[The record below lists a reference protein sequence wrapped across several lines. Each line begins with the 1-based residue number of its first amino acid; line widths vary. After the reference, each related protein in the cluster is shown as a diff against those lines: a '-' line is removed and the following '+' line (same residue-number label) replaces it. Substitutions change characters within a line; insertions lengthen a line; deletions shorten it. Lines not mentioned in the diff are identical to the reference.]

1 MIYSTCTFNR
11 YEDDCNAEWICSAL
25 GAEKYPLW
33 KELPHEWKIISTE
46 YGSLL
51 VPGLVSGEGQYCAAV
66 RKISSVNGRVKQRQK
81 TGWSRESVPDMFRIP
96 MKYILKGGLVIA
108 VPEAVAEDVMT
119 VGSCVRTIST
129 GCAVGEKKGTV
140 TVPSADLA
148 LDIMLDEGAFC
159 AAELDMEKALAFL
172 HRDTICLEDSP
183 KGYVKVCYD
192 GLPLGFVKNLGSRCN
207 NMLPQGRRIRMD
219 VRLAGK
225 SGR

>member
-1 MIYSTCTFNR
+1 M
-11 YEDDCNAEWICSAL
+11 
-25 GAEKYPLW
+25 
-33 KELPHEWKIISTE
+33 
-46 YGSLL
+46 
-51 VPGLVSGEGQYCAAV
+51 
-66 RKISSVNGRVKQRQK
+66 NGRVKQRQK

-119 VGSCVRTIST
+119 VGSCVRSIST

-159 AAELDMEKALAFL
+159 AAELDLEKAMAFL